1 MVRHRSQQQRTP
13 TESHP
18 KNFAHAQTP
27 AECLNGTER
36 CAAALEALGGAAAF
50 DVVINV
56 QGDEPLTLPAHVDA
70 VVRALQAAPPD
81 CVYSTAATP
90 MTRPEDV
97 ACRSRVKVVVDK
109 VSPACIARHRPLSV
123 QP

>member
-1 MVRHRSQQQRTP
+1 MK
-13 TESHP
+13 SHP
-18 KNFAHAQTP
+18 EFVACAQTP
-27 AECLNGTER
+27 AECRNGTER

-97 ACRSRVKVVVDK
+97 ACRSRVKVVVDT
-109 VSPACIARHRPLSV
+109 VRASCVYREA
-123 QP
+123 

>member
-1 MVRHRSQQQRTP
+1 MSHSVCSFCLAQLTARACAQTP
-13 TESHP
+13 TE
-18 KNFAHAQTP
+18 
-27 AECLNGTER
+27 CCNGTER
-36 CAAALEALGGAAAF
+36 CAAALAALGGAAAF

-97 ACRSRVKVVVDK
+97 ACRSRVKVVVDT
-109 VSPACIARHRPLSV
+109 VRAASAYHIRNAAV
-123 QP
+123 AE